1 MGKLR
6 KIGKKIKKGI
16 KSLGKSIKNALGG
29 KLGKVIGMIGLTMM
43 MYGVASNLFANNPI
57 FKQLQSKLP
66 KMDSFATADVT
77 TAAEVGA
84 NAIEGA
90 ATSAAA
96 EAGTAV
102 TTNIPLSEA
111 TYGQLDVGGKVA
123 KVGVDA
129 ANKAFEFGSGAVD
142 YVKAL
147 PSRIMDGS
155 FVGDV
160 AEGTAVGVLTNNL
173 LAEDGDLTTFAKS
186 PQAQAVVEPAQRMI
200 VQDIQKQMP
209 LTPINNFQDIN
220 NNLIFGTLAPSYLN
234 YQFEQLARTG

>member
-16 KSLGKSIKNALGG
+16 KSLGKSIKKALGG
-29 KLGKVIGMIGLTMM
+29 KLGKVIGMIGLSMM

-57 FKQLQSKLP
+57 FQRLQSKLP

-77 TAAEVGA
+77 SAAEVGA
-84 NAIEGA
+84 NAVTEVSELAKGA
-90 ATSAAA
+90 
-96 EAGTAV
+96 
-102 TTNIPLSEA
+102 TTTKTIPLSEA

-142 YVKAL
+142 YVKEL

-186 PQAQAVVEPAQRMI
+186 PQAQAVVEPAQRML

>member
-66 KMDSFATADVT
+66 KMDSFATAEVT
-77 TAAEVGA
+77 SAAEVGA
-84 NAIEGA
+84 NA
-90 ATSAAA
+90 
-96 EAGTAV
+96 V
-102 TTNIPLSEA
+102 TETTKTIPLSEA

-142 YVKAL
+142 YVKNI
-147 PSRIMDGS
+147 PSRVMDGS

-186 PQAQAVVEPAQRMI
+186 PQAQAVVEPAQRML